1 MDTDQQRLIK
11 LHDAFKKRNPDIN
24 RQLIQNE
31 LTYHSISIEGSI
43 LSHQQVQ
50 DLIKTSRVD
59 HATELEHN
67 NMAWN
72 HANSL
77 RYVLHLAKTKET
89 ITQKEIQT
97 ISAHILQGTGKRYE
111 YPDGRLFTS
120 FFGEFRQC
128 AVYVGRTEFLNYKL
142 VPDAVAKLLQEINNN
157 LPKATSF
164 IENSKLAYKAHYKM
178 VNIHPFVDGNGRL
191 SRLMQNYVQ
200 AYHNYPITPVLIQDR
215 FRYYDALQRSRNGER
230 YEIFE
235 EFMLGQSSKYFEK
248 QLSE

>member
-1 MDTDQQRLIK
+1 MDTDQQRLIE
-11 LHDAFKKRNPDIN
+11 LHDAFRKQNFDIN
-24 RQLIQNE
+24 RQWIQND
-31 LTYHSISIEGSI
+31 LTYHSISIEGSM

-50 DLIKTSRVD
+50 NLMDTGRVD
-59 HATELEHN
+59 RSTELEHN

-72 HANSL
+72 HANAL
-77 RYVLHLAKTKET
+77 RYVLHLAQTKEA

-142 VPDAVAKLLQEINNN
+142 VPEAVGKLIKEINDG
-157 LPKATSF
+157 LPKATDF
-164 IENSKLAYKAHYKM
+164 IENSKLAYRSHYKM

-215 FRYYDALQRSRNGER
+215 FRYYDALQRSRNGEH
-230 YEIFE
+230 YEVFE
-235 EFMLGQSSKYFEK
+235 EFMLSQSSEYFEK

>member
-1 MDTDQQRLIK
+1 MDTDQQRSIK

-31 LTYHSISIEGSI
+31 LTYHSISIEGSM
-43 LSHQQVQ
+43 LSHRQVQ

-72 HANSL
+72 HANAL
-77 RYVLHLAKTKET
+77 RYVLHLAQTKET

-157 LPKATSF
+157 LPKATGF

-215 FRYYDALQRSRNGER
+215 FRYYDALQRSRNGEH